1 MDRDDRGSRRR
12 NDGEGSEFEERVVQI
27 NRVSKVVK
35 GGRRFSFGSLVVVGD
50 GKGRVGVGLGKAG
63 EVPDSIRKGVEAA
76 KRSLI
81 TVPLDGATIPH
92 QVIESFGAS
101 SVMLKP
107 AAPGTGVIAGGGA
120 RAVIEAAGIK
130 DVLTKVHG
138 STNPVNVVRATIKAL
153 EGLES
158 ARDVAVR
165 RHQNQPIRR
174 ALSDASAA
182 AVAAAVPRP
191 APIPMNNPQRDQGG
205 RGRGGSGGGGG
216 QNRGRRGGNA

>member
-1 MDRDDRGSRRR
+1 
-12 NDGEGSEFEERVVQI
+12 
-27 NRVSKVVK
+27 VVK

-76 KRSLI
+76 KKSLI

-92 QVIESFGAS
+92 LVIENFGAS
-101 SVMLKP
+101 EVMLKP

-138 STNPVNVVRATIKAL
+138 SSNPVNVVRATMKAL

-158 ARDVAVR
+158 AKDVAAR
-165 RHQNQPIRR
+165 RRQNAPIRR

-191 APIPMNNPQRDQGG
+191 APVAVNQPSRDQGG
-205 RGRGGSGGGGG
+205 RGRGGQG
-216 QNRGRRGGNA
+216 RGRRSENS

>member
-1 MDRDDRGSRRR
+1 M
-12 NDGEGSEFEERVVQI
+12 QI

-50 GKGRVGVGLGKAG
+50 GRGRVGVGLGKAG

-76 KRSLI
+76 KKSLI
-81 TVPLDGATIPH
+81 NVPLDGATIPH
-92 QVIESFGAS
+92 LVMESFGAS

-130 DVLTKVHG
+130 DILTKVHG

-158 ARDVAVR
+158 AREVASR
-165 RHQNQPIRR
+165 RRQNAPIRR

-191 APIPMNNPQRDQGG
+191 APVQQNNPQRDQGG
-205 RGRGGSGGGGG
+205 RGRGGSSGGGP
-216 QNRGRRGGNA
+216 NRGRRGGA

>member
-12 NDGEGSEFEERVVQI
+12 GDGEGSEFEERVVQI

-76 KRSLI
+76 KKSLI

-92 QVIESFGAS
+92 LVIESFGAS

-130 DVLTKVHG
+130 
-138 STNPVNVVRATIKAL
+138 
-153 EGLES
+153 
-158 ARDVAVR
+158 
-165 RHQNQPIRR
+165 
-174 ALSDASAA
+174 
-182 AVAAAVPRP
+182 
-191 APIPMNNPQRDQGG
+191 
-205 RGRGGSGGGGG
+205 
-216 QNRGRRGGNA
+216 